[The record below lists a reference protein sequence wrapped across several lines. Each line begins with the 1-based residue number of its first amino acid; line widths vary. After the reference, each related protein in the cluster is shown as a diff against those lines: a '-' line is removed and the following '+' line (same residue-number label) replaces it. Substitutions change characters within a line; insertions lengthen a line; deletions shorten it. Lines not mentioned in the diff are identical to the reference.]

1 MVLEIVAKDKAPPC
15 SRGTNQQVL
24 REFSQPNRRFY
35 ILSLCNSFK
44 SGAQF
49 KILISFINVLVYF

>member
-24 REFSQPNRRFY
+24 VDSVNPAEGS
-35 ILSLCNSFK
+35 
-44 SGAQF
+44 
-49 KILISFINVLVYF
+49 IS